1 MTPVNKGGRP
11 RLSTPPT
18 STAECRAL
26 IAEEIVKSKP
36 KASRLRVLY
45 RLLRAFERGDAQAA
59 SELKVKALES
69 ANRLKQEALD
79 LRRLEYQRRFALGPV
94 GVRRMQE
101 KIEKLETE
109 NQTLKARVELEA
121 MEGRTE

>member
-1 MTPVNKGGRP
+1 MTVNKGGRP

-109 NQTLKARVELEA
+109 NQTLKARVELETT
-121 MEGRTE
+121 EGGRHE

>member
-26 IAEEIVKSKP
+26 IAEEVVKSKP
-36 KASRLRVLY
+36 KAGRFRVLY
-45 RLLRAFERGDAQAA
+45 RLLRAFERGDVQSATD
-59 SELKVKALES
+59 LKVKALDT
-69 ANRLKQEALD
+69 ANRLKQESLD

-101 KIEKLETE
+101 KIERLEAE
-109 NQTLKARVELEA
+109 NLALKAQVSELER
-121 MEGRTE
+121 RTA

>member
-1 MTPVNKGGRP
+1 MTVNKGGRP

-26 IAEEIVKSKP
+26 IAEEVVKSKP
-36 KASRLRVLY
+36 KAGRLRVLY
-45 RLLRAFERGDAQAA
+45 RLLRAFERADAQAA
-59 SELKVKALES
+59 SELKVKAIET

-101 KIEKLETE
+101 KIKNLETE
-109 NQTLKARVELEA
+109 NQTLKEVSEPEA
-121 MEGRTE
+121 TEGGRQ

>member
-1 MTPVNKGGRP
+1 MTVNKGGRP

-45 RLLRAFERGDAQAA
+45 RLLRAFERGDVQAA
-59 SELKVKALES
+59 SELKVKALET

-101 KIEKLETE
+101 KIRNLETE
-109 NQTLKARVELEA
+109 NQTLKARVELETT
-121 MEGRTE
+121 EGGRHE